1 MMGMSSRFQPAPMF
15 HNPTHNALTRTHSN
29 EAEVFGQLAVLLAA
43 LLDALGSTSERVVLQ
58 VCNAAMAFIRSTKVP
73 QPLDGSH
80 AFELQRMGAQSK
92 SPPPPIPLP
101 QQALSVLG
109 SIAGHPLHFRSVL
122 VSLLDRWVRAACA

>member
-1 MMGMSSRFQPAPMF
+1 M
-15 HNPTHNALTRTHSN
+15 
-29 EAEVFGQLAVLLAA
+29 FGQLAVLLAA

-58 VCNAAMAFIRSTKVP
+58 VCNAAMALIRSTKVP